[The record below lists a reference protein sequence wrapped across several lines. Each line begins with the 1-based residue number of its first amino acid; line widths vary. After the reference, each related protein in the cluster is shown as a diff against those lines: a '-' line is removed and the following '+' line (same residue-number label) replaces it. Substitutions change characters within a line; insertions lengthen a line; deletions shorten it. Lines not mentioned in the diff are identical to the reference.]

1 MISHI
6 TLINSSKSNN
16 IMNLS
21 KTYFISS
28 PGNCNNELQSGSNTS
43 SITAEKKIDVVED
56 DDEDKTPSTVPLV
69 SETGRVS
76 FPMKLFQILSKESNE
91 SIISWMR
98 HGRAWI
104 VHDTDKFEKELIP
117 KYFKLTKFSSFT
129 RQVNGWGFRRITKG
143 MDKGGFYHELFLRG
157 RSDMCAKMRRLKKK
171 EGVDPF
177 YALRDNNTG
186 EVPPIHQTLQRN
198 PMSRSIAAFANSS
211 NPLQIQSLNVSHT
224 DMNNNMLGTLARP
237 LVPSPLFSTSHLMG
251 GNTNTPL
258 PSQGLLMRLG
268 LHAHHVRPSASYLA
282 SQLEMERQMPVASNI
297 TQLALQTEHLRLQQA
312 ALITQQ
318 NAINDLMRA
327 QLRTNQQQPNSRN
340 YQTHAS
346 LVSQQNATNE
356 LASSQIQANHHHSNN
371 RNDRKSGYP
380 NLE

>member
-1 MISHI
+1 
-6 TLINSSKSNN
+6 
-16 IMNLS
+16 MNLC
-21 KTYFISS
+21 KTNSTSS
-28 PGNCNNELQSGSNTS
+28 SRNCNNELHSGNDNST
-43 SITAEKKIDVVED
+43 ITAEQKIDVVEA
-56 DDEDKTPSTVPLV
+56 DDEDETPCTVPLV
-69 SETGRVS
+69 SETGRIS
-76 FPMKLFQILSKESNE
+76 FPMKLFQILSEESNE
-91 SIISWMR
+91 PIISWMH

-104 VHDTDKFEKELIP
+104 VHDADKFEKELIP

-198 PMSRSIAAFANSS
+198 PISRSSATFV
-211 NPLQIQSLNVSHT
+211 NPLPIQSLDASYT
-224 DMNNNMLGTLARP
+224 DLNNNMLRTLARSVVP
-237 LVPSPLFSTSHLMG
+237 LPSFSTSHLMG
-251 GNTNTPL
+251 RNTNLLL
-258 PSQGLLMRLG
+258 PSQGLLMRHG
-268 LHAHHVRPSASYLA
+268 LHAHYVRPSASNMA

-318 NAINDLMRA
+318 NAINDLMR
-327 QLRTNQQQPNSRN
+327 
-340 YQTHAS
+340 THF
-346 LVSQQNATNE
+346 
-356 LASSQIQANHHHSNN
+356 
-371 RNDRKSGYP
+371 
-380 NLE
+380 